1 MNSNEQLEILKKRE
15 YLVVKGNELIQQ
27 NRFELS
33 LTEQKTIAFICSM
46 IKPIE
51 AIDRANGV
59 PFQLEY
65 EFNIRDYCKVCGI
78 SYDSGKNY
86 AEVKATL
93 KRLRD
98 RSMWLAMPDGSESL
112 VGWLA
117 KVNTNKKS
125 GIAKIKIDEDLVPYL
140 FDLGQKFTQY
150 QLYNILAM
158 KSAFSV
164 RIYELMKSYAFQK
177 TKAFDLDEL
186 KRLLMVEN
194 VKSYDR
200 FPDFRRKVLEIA
212 QREINELTD
221 INIYFEP
228 VTKGRKVIKVNFRIE
243 QKAPME
249 RWLAGTTAND
259 RLGEL
264 EKEKKSKEMTQEEKE
279 KYNQMVKNAEQMEM
293 FGSSKE

>member
-1 MNSNEQLEILKKRE
+1 MTNSDEIDILTKRE
-15 YLVVKGNELIQQ
+15 YLVVKGNELVRN

-33 LTEQKTIAFICSM
+33 LTEQKTVAFICSM

-78 SYDSGKNY
+78 DYDAGKNY
-86 AEVKATL
+86 ADVKATL
-93 KRLRD
+93 KHLRD
-98 RSMWLAMPDGSESL
+98 RSMWLTLEDGSETL

-117 KVNTNKKS
+117 KVTTNKKS
-125 GIAKIKIDEDLVPYL
+125 GIAHIKLDEDLVPYL

-177 TKAFDLDEL
+177 SKTFDIDEL
-186 KRLLMVEN
+186 KHLLMVED

-221 INIYFEP
+221 LNICYEP
-228 VTKGRKVIKVNFRIE
+228 ITKGRKVVKVKFRIE
-243 QKAPME
+243 KKNPVE
-249 RWLAGTTAND
+249 RMLAGATAND
-259 RLGEL
+259 RL
-264 EKEKKSKEMTQEEKE
+264 K
-279 KYNQMVKNAEQMEM
+279 
-293 FGSSKE
+293 

>member
-1 MNSNEQLEILKKRE
+1 MMNSDEKIDILTKRE
-15 YLVVKGNELIQQ
+15 YLVVKGNELIQK

-33 LTEQKTIAFICSM
+33 LTEQKTVAFICSM

-78 SYDSGKNY
+78 DYDNGKNY
-86 AEVKATL
+86 ADVKATL
-93 KRLRD
+93 KHLRD
-98 RSMWLAMPDGSESL
+98 RSMWLTMPDGSESL
-112 VGWLA
+112 CGWLA

-125 GIAKIKIDEDLVPYL
+125 GIAHIRLDEDLVPYL
-140 FDLGQKFTQY
+140 FDLGQRFTQY

-164 RIYELMKSYAFQK
+164 RVYELMKSYAHQGSHTFEI
-177 TKAFDLDEL
+177 DEL

-194 VKSYDR
+194 VKSYKN
-200 FPDFRRKVLEIA
+200 FKDFRKYVLEIA

-221 INIYFEP
+221 INIYYEP
-228 VTKGRKVIKVNFRIE
+228 INKGKKVAKVEFRIE
-243 QKAPME
+243 HKSPME
-249 RWLAGTTAND
+249 RMLAGATAND

-264 EKEKKSKEMTQEEKE
+264 
-279 KYNQMVKNAEQMEM
+279 
-293 FGSSKE
+293 